1 MRDLYEIIGVDK
13 SASNTDIKKSY
24 RKIAMKYHPDKNPDD
39 REAEINFKE
48 AAEAYSI
55 LSDDQK
61 RQQYDQFGH
70 AGVGIGDNAGSAGSA
85 GFHGGMSM
93 DDIFSSFG
101 DIFGGND
108 SFGGIFS
115 GGGRQNRI
123 KKARDLKVNLPLD
136 YKDIAMGVDKT
147 IKIMRHETCDTCNGS
162 GEQAGTMPTS
172 CRQCSGSGQI
182 RQMSQSFFGQSVTV
196 RECPV
201 CSGSGEMIENPCRG
215 CGGNG
220 IERKSVE
227 IKVKVPAGV
236 AEGNYMTLNGQG
248 NKGPK
253 GYEAGD
259 LIIFFEENQHEVF
272 TRNGEDVITE
282 AKIQINDAAIGIT
295 LEVPTIEGKAKL
307 KIPAGIQS
315 GQILRMRGKGFPKV
329 RGSSRGNQLVRIQVI
344 TPVSISKQQKR
355 LLEELS
361 KLNKDFTPTFS
372 RVELD

>member
-1 MRDLYEIIGVDK
+1 
-13 SASNTDIKKSY
+13 
-24 RKIAMKYHPDKNPDD
+24 
-39 REAEINFKE
+39 
-48 AAEAYSI
+48 
-55 LSDDQK
+55 
-61 RQQYDQFGH
+61 
-70 AGVGIGDNAGSAGSA
+70 
-85 GFHGGMSM
+85 
-93 DDIFSSFG
+93 
-101 DIFGGND
+101 
-108 SFGGIFS
+108 
-115 GGGRQNRI
+115 
-123 KKARDLKVNLPLD
+123 
-136 YKDIAMGVDKT
+136 
-147 IKIMRHETCDTCNGS
+147 
-162 GEQAGTMPTS
+162 
-172 CRQCSGSGQI
+172 
-182 RQMSQSFFGQSVTV
+182 
-196 RECPV
+196 
-201 CSGSGEMIENPCRG
+201 
-215 CGGNG
+215 
-220 IERKSVE
+220 
-227 IKVKVPAGV
+227 
-236 AEGNYMTLNGQG
+236 MTLNGQG

-344 TPVSISKQQKR
+344 TPVSISKQQKK